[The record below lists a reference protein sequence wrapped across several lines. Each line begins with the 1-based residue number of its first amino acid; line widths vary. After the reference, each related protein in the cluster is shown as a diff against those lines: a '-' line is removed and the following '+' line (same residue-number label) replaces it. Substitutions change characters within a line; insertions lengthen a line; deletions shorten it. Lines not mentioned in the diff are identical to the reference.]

1 RDRNVTGVQTCAL
14 PISVAGG
21 PRRAAADLCAH
32 FQVDALDRFGV
43 GDMTAGQEA
52 AALALGYLRATQ
64 GDALGHLRHL
74 TRLTAVDSMVLD
86 ATAVETLELL
96 QGSDGGAGSS
106 LFGVLD
112 ETVTAMG
119 ARLLRQWLLRPLLD
133 PEAVAARHIA
143 VAALVD
149 QPARR

>member
-1 RDRNVTGVQTCAL
+1 
-14 PISVAGG
+14 
-21 PRRAAADLCAH
+21 
-32 FQVDALDRFGV
+32 
-43 GDMTAGQEA
+43 
-52 AALALGYLRATQ
+52 
-64 GDALGHLRHL
+64 

-96 QGSDGGAGSS
+96 QSSDGGAGSS

-133 PEAVAARHIA
+133 PEAVAARQIA

-149 QPARR
+149 QPARRAPLRALLRPVGDLERLTDRKSTRLNSSHGSISYAVFCLKKKYRL

>member
-1 RDRNVTGVQTCAL
+1 
-14 PISVAGG
+14 
-21 PRRAAADLCAH
+21 AADPTPAP
-32 FQVDALDRFGV
+32 
-43 GDMTAGQEA
+43 EA
-52 AALALGYLRATQ
+52 AALPLASLRATQ
-64 GDALGHLRHL
+64 GDALGHLTRL

-96 QGSDGGAGSS
+96 QGGDGTVASS

-133 PEAVAARHIA
+133 PGAIAERQIA
-143 VAALVD
+143 VAALVGE
-149 QPARR
+149 PARRARLRAL

>member
-1 RDRNVTGVQTCAL
+1 
-14 PISVAGG
+14 
-21 PRRAAADLCAH
+21 
-32 FQVDALDRFGV
+32 VDALDRFGV

-133 PEAVAARHIA
+133 PEAVAR
-143 VAALVD
+143 D
-149 QPARR
+149 RSRSPRW